1 MLPSLVAEIFNNADT
16 NSLLE
21 NIELYDVNE
30 KFGPSAVTP
39 LIAASRKNDLTL
51 VQELIEEG
59 ADCNL
64 PDNMGNT
71 PLLIACMFAN
81 DIEIIKALLHGNA
94 NPNIRNKR
102 KLVPLQAAMLASN
115 RSNPVTGQ
123 LITNREEAIRELLL
137 YNAKIV
143 YVNDFDIVE
152 RISRIA
158 RTAGIGIGE
167 KTTEILSS
175 SGLLKFE

>member
-1 MLPSLVAEIFNNADT
+1 MAQSLVAEIFNNTDT
-16 NSLLE
+16 DTLLE
-21 NIELYDVNE
+21 NIDQYDVNE
-30 KFGPSAVTP
+30 KFGPSGVTP
-39 LIAASRKNDLTL
+39 LIAASRKNDLPL
-51 VQELIEEG
+51 LEELIEEG

-64 PDNMGNT
+64 VDNMGNS

-81 DIEIIKALLHGNA
+81 DIEIIKALLQGNA

-102 KLVPLQAAMLASN
+102 MLVPLQGALLASN

-123 LITNREEAIRELLL
+123 PITNRDEAIRELLL
-137 YNAKIV
+137 YNAKIT

-167 KTTEILSS
+167 KTTEILSAN
-175 SGLLKFE
+175 GLLKFE